1 MNRVRT
7 PHLEP
12 LEGRRLLSG
21 AHARV
26 AHAHVHAHPAVTA
39 APLVFSG
46 TLAVNT
52 HASTSQSNQN
62 GGLTTVAPVSGQL
75 AGLGHVHGVWFE
87 SSDQFG
93 NYMGPDTITLHT
105 AQGGFTIAFSN
116 ASSGPAH
123 RSGHTVYYQHAQ
135 HSVSSSGA
143 FAKASETG
151 AINLNE
157 NASHTQVV
165 SLTLNGQ

>member
-1 MNRVRT
+1 MNRMRT

-26 AHAHVHAHPAVTA
+26 AHLHAHAHPALAA
-39 APLVFSG
+39 APLVLDG
-46 TLAVNT
+46 TLAVNSR
-52 HASTSQSNQN
+52 ASASQSNQN

-87 SSDQFG
+87 NSDQFG

-123 RSGHTVYYQHAQ
+123 RSGRAVYYQHVQ
-135 HSVSSSGA
+135 HAVSSSGA
-143 FAKASETG
+143 YAKASESGT
-151 AINLNE
+151 INLNE